1 MLTTPHVKKVMET
14 SETSVLPEMYQVAEN
29 LLPVLHSTT
38 WRRLAFPFNP
48 LLYGHQEDTVAQ
60 EGHVIDGHVAKVVG
74 HQEHLHHS
82 FVGIK

>member
-1 MLTTPHVKKVMET
+1 
-14 SETSVLPEMYQVAEN
+14 MYQVAEN
-29 LLPVLHSTT
+29 LLSVENSAP
-38 WRRLAFPFNP
+38 WRHLAFPFNP
-48 LLYGHQEDTVAQ
+48 LLHRHQEDTVAQ